1 MTILFKA
8 WVLLILAQGA
18 QAAQSPESLQD
29 NHQRL
34 EHFIDVQ
41 RLVHQIPE
49 RLAYTKRQSGSIEGF
64 PLDGRFRLLLV
75 FEPHISEARHEAW
88 YVLKCLSMNPRHPII
103 NCERQTARKSKFR
116 GQWIINRVSDIW
128 SEDQL
133 IAVINFIELNKPH
146 DVHLPLLSITRRE
159 PYFQV
164 CYGHNKNMATASFY
178 QFDRIC
184 FTVRQI
190 RTASGHVHIF
200 PPKARS
206 EYTVIVD

>member
-8 WVLLILAQGA
+8 WVLLFLAQGS

-34 EHFIDVQ
+34 EHFIEVQ
-41 RLVHQIPE
+41 RFVHQIPE
-49 RLAYTKRQSGSIEGF
+49 RLAYTKRQPGSIEGF
-64 PLDGRFRLLLV
+64 PLDGRLRLLLV
-75 FEPHISEARHEAW
+75 FEPHISEAHHEAW
-88 YVLKCLSMNPRHPII
+88 YVLKCLSMNPRHQII
-103 NCERQTARKSKFR
+103 NCERQTARKIKFR
-116 GQWIINRVSDIW
+116 GQWVINRASDIW
-128 SEDQL
+128 SDDQL
-133 IAVINFIELNKPH
+133 TSVLRFVEFNKPD
-146 DVHLPLLSITRRE
+146 DVYLPLLSIARQAH
-159 PYFQV
+159 YFEV
-164 CYGHNKNMATASFY
+164 CYGHNKRLASASFY

-206 EYTVIVD
+206 EYTLIMD